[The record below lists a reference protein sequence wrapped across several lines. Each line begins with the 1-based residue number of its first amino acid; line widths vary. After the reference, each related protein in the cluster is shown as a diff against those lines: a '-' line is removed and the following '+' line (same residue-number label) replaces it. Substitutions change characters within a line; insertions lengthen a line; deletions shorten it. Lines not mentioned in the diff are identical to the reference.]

1 MKTFQNIIK
10 ETEIIN
16 IDYIVNKRS
25 TNGERIAGTSVK
37 YIENILMKE
46 IKQLE
51 EQELSFGKHKGM
63 KFRNIYSIKNGW
75 YVDYLLNKTK
85 YKNTILENQSQLK
98 LFIDV
103 KEWLSSERH
112 TERCL
117 YN

>member
-1 MKTFQNIIK
+1 
-10 ETEIIN
+10 
-16 IDYIVNKRS
+16 
-25 TNGERIAGTSVK
+25 
-37 YIENILMKE
+37 
-46 IKQLE
+46 
-51 EQELSFGKHKGM
+51 
-63 KFRNIYSIKNGW
+63 IYSIKNGW